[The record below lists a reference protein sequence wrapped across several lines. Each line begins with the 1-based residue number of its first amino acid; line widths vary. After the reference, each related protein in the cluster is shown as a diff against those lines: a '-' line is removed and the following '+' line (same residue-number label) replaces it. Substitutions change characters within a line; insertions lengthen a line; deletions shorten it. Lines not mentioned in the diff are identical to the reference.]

1 VPKYINIPLFP
12 LNPSLYNKIPL
23 TATMTYS
30 IYDASIV
37 QIKHSLESLKA
48 ILKKAESSSKAAEF
62 PETRLHPDMLPLAF
76 QVHVVTNVRHNQQQ
90 EQQNQKP
97 KLTPNP
103 RPPRKPSPASA
114 APKPKP
120 SRTT

>member
-1 VPKYINIPLFP
+1 
-12 LNPSLYNKIPL
+12 
-23 TATMTYS
+23 MTYS

-48 ILKKAESSSKAAEF
+48 ILKKAEGSSKAAEF

-76 QVHVVTNVRHNQQQ
+76 QVHVVTNVR
-90 EQQNQKP
+90 
-97 KLTPNP
+97 TPPPTITTTTTTKTKANP
-103 RPPRKPSPASA
+103 PTTRPPPKPSPASA